1 MTVEQEW
8 WRNKLAE
15 DIYATLRLKEQTLPH
30 FQGVSPQLW
39 IRRHLVD
46 WLSMIVGELDICATA
61 QHLAVYLLD
70 IFMEGLEVELCYL
83 HLVALTCLLLA
94 VKFEEHCE
102 HVPLYSTLNSYV
114 HVNQYN
120 GGQPYTARQFLQM
133 ELNILR
139 FTNFELCVPTV
150 PHFLPYFLKVA
161 VDEDDL
167 RDGIPISSKL
177 TVETHLEKH
186 AAYFQEIVLQ
196 DPIYRDYPPSQVAAS
211 CVAAA
216 RICLHLTPTWPK
228 QLELMTDFYLEQLL
242 PCLKAMLGTHQRDS
256 ASTTAVGGSLPS
268 QSYLPSIS
276 SVQQSYSPLH
286 TQLSKSNPSSQRQTV
301 DSHNP
306 LTHTSYKSCAPSS
319 TSQRTSAFQRY
330 KPYQKSGYLPTNLP
344 REQVIVGTLN
354 PAEFQGP
361 GYSNANVYSNDGAF
375 SHNGANIANSAFR
388 HFGAHDVAVHSSRP
402 CRFKQQSE
410 TPEFAAL
417 VAPPERKECKPNS
430 NVPATSLSRP
440 TKHSRALV

>member
-1 MTVEQEW
+1 SITIFF
-8 WRNKLAE
+8 RKS
-15 DIYATLRLKEQTLPH
+15 IYVVITQL
-30 FQGVSPQLW
+30 QGVSPQLW

-70 IFMEGLEVELCYL
+70 IFMEGLE
-83 HLVALTCLLLA
+83 
-94 VKFEEHCE
+94 FEEHCE

-120 GGQPYTARQFLQM
+120 GDGAEHSQ
-133 ELNILR
+133 
-139 FTNFELCVPTV
+139 
-150 PHFLPYFLKVA
+150 VA

-242 PCLKAMLGTHQRDS
+242 PCLKAML
-256 ASTTAVGGSLPS
+256 
-268 QSYLPSIS
+268 
-276 SVQQSYSPLH
+276 
-286 TQLSKSNPSSQRQTV
+286 
-301 DSHNP
+301 
-306 LTHTSYKSCAPSS
+306 
-319 TSQRTSAFQRY
+319 
-330 KPYQKSGYLPTNLP
+330 
-344 REQVIVGTLN
+344 
-354 PAEFQGP
+354 
-361 GYSNANVYSNDGAF
+361 
-375 SHNGANIANSAFR
+375 
-388 HFGAHDVAVHSSRP
+388 
-402 CRFKQQSE
+402 
-410 TPEFAAL
+410 
-417 VAPPERKECKPNS
+417 
-430 NVPATSLSRP
+430 
-440 TKHSRALV
+440 